1 VWAAFGQA
9 LPFAVGVALSP
20 LPIIAVV
27 LILLTPR
34 AKANAVAFLA
44 GLVVAI
50 GVGGAVAMAIVGSS
64 SSGDD
69 SAPATWTGWL
79 RLVLGVV
86 LFRVAGRQWRAR
98 PAPGEEAEMPSWMG
112 SLDALTATKAAGAG
126 VVLGIVNP
134 KNLLLVIGGAT
145 VVAQADLSG
154 ADQAVTWLL
163 FTLVGSL
170 GVAVPVVLYLAMGD
184 RARPRLDAIEA
195 WMTQN
200 SSVIVAVICVL
211 LGAKLIGDGI
221 TVLSL

>member
-1 VWAAFGQA
+1 
-9 LPFAVGVALSP
+9 
-20 LPIIAVV
+20 
-27 LILLTPR
+27 
-34 AKANAVAFLA
+34 
-44 GLVVAI
+44 
-50 GVGGAVAMAIVGSS
+50 
-64 SSGDD
+64 
-69 SAPATWTGWL
+69 
-79 RLVLGVV
+79 
-86 LFRVAGRQWRAR
+86 
-98 PAPGEEAEMPSWMG
+98 
-112 SLDALTATKAAGAG
+112 
-126 VVLGIVNP
+126 VLGIVNP